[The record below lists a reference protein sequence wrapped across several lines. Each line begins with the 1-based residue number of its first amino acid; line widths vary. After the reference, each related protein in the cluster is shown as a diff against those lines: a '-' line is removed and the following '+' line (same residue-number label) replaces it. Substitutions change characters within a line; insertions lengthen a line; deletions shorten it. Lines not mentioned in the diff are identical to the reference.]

1 MIKLLSGLHHFKE
14 EIYEVLKDFFTYLA
28 HNHHPEVIFVTCSD
42 ARVVPNLL
50 TQTAPGELF
59 TVRNAGNIVPDHHEH
74 SGAEEAAIEFAVT
87 QLGVKEIVVC
97 GHSQCGAMRG
107 LLNPENLS
115 NMPAMSK
122 WLGYADKTA
131 RILKENYSHVTDKEA
146 LLNIAV
152 QENVLVQ
159 LENISSLPCIAK
171 KLSKREIE
179 LHGWVWKIETGQV
192 FVYDHIN
199 EEFRDSAALSDD
211 FESMTEAEMKA
222 SSVAGRDLLKT
233 ALRKA
238 KPST

>member
-1 MIKLLSGLHHFKE
+1 
-14 EIYEVLKDFFTYLA
+14 
-28 HNHHPEVIFVTCSD
+28 
-42 ARVVPNLL
+42 
-50 TQTAPGELF
+50 
-59 TVRNAGNIVPDHHEH
+59 
-74 SGAEEAAIEFAVT
+74 
-87 QLGVKEIVVC
+87 
-97 GHSQCGAMRG
+97 
-107 LLNPENLS
+107 
-115 NMPAMSK
+115 MPAMSK

-211 FESMTEAEMKA
+211 FESMPETNMEAA
-222 SSVAGRDLLKT
+222 SVARHDLLKT

-238 KPST
+238 KTDRRV